1 MDLNC
6 WIPASLAKTPLVM
19 RLFISFSLT
28 YLAVAGADGALSAGK
43 LRQLGE
49 VAMSEHRYDDAISY
63 YGEAVK
69 IEPENSTNYFKLFRV
84 HQRMRRQ
91 KDALIDLSKA
101 IKYDPHRHE
110 YRKQRAKILVSI
122 GKCSDAIF
130 DYEHISESGS
140 EPIPEAR
147 IAEECKNQIIAAE
160 NFYERGEWQNALDF
174 LNLAISHTDQAPELY
189 MQRAKIALEL
199 MDYYSTVSDAGRVIK
214 MESNNIEAYQL
225 RGDAYFWLGEHEM
238 SKNHYRE
245 ALRFDPEHEG
255 CKNGHRLIKKIE
267 KKAKKADAAADSGNH
282 KDAIAMWTE
291 LINYVDGHQIY
302 ETPILHKI
310 AKSHSKLGEHE
321 EAYSMAKHAAEV
333 GDRVEG
339 LILLGDLQLA
349 GEMYQDSV
357 RSYREAEDENED
369 DGNSRT
375 IQEKIQAAETAL
387 KQSKTKNYYKILEV
401 KRNADIKEIKKA
413 YKKMAL
419 QWHPDK
425 NVENQEEASSKFQ
438 EVAEAYEVLSDDEM
452 RGRYDKGEDVFEN
465 QGGGQRQGNPFQHFQ
480 QGGQHFRF
488 HM

>member
-1 MDLNC
+1 
-6 WIPASLAKTPLVM
+6 
-19 RLFISFSLT
+19 
-28 YLAVAGADGALSAGK
+28 
-43 LRQLGE
+43 
-49 VAMSEHRYDDAISY
+49 MSEHRYDDAISY

-101 IKYDPHRHE
+101 IKYDPDRHE

-122 GKCSDAIF
+122 GRCSDAIF

-147 IAEECKNQIIAAE
+147 IAEECKDQIIAAE
-160 NFYERGEWQNALDF
+160 NFYERGDWQNALNF
-174 LNLAISHTDQAPELY
+174 LNSAIGHTDQAPELY
-189 MQRAKIALEL
+189 MQRAKVALEL

-214 MESNNIEAYQL
+214 IDSNNIEAYQL

-267 KKAKKADAAADSGNH
+267 KKAKKADAAADNGNH

-310 AKSHSKLGEHE
+310 AKSHSELGEHE

-349 GEMYQDSV
+349 GEMYQDSI
-357 RSYREAEDENED
+357 RSYREAEDENEN

-401 KRNADIKEIKKA
+401 KRNADLKEIKKA

-452 RGRYDKGEDVFEN
+452 RGRYDRGEDVFEN
-465 QGGGQRQGNPFQHFQ
+465 QGGGQRQHNPFSHFQ